1 MWAAAFLVMEAGQ
14 KKRRARFSHCWRTL
28 SGRQLAKG
36 VQRFQLAVDKAKVRL
51 YLAATPGSWLMP
63 SHIAINTERTVAY
76 NNKLR
81 QVTPNMN
88 LWLNNDVNKDTK
100 KVGLRLMAEI
110 LPKLTRQTITHLIP
124 FTRRQWK
131 WKKSRLPTQPPPCHP
146 LQRLQSRHKQADARS
161 GSSSFDWAVNLEA
174 LTVASEELFH

>member
-1 MWAAAFLVMEAGQ
+1 MDLSVSHVVKSFDSAFCRRERAEKVNQSVEAFLYCILGAQVNVGSSILVMEAGQ

-36 VQRFQLAVDKAKVRL
+36 VQRCQLAVDKAKVRL

-100 KVGLRLMAEI
+100 KVGLRLMAEF

-124 FTRRQWK
+124 FTRRQ
-131 WKKSRLPTQPPPCHP
+131 
-146 LQRLQSRHKQADARS
+146 
-161 GSSSFDWAVNLEA
+161 
-174 LTVASEELFH
+174 